1 MRQLTYILFIVAA
14 LASCARMGQPDGGWY
29 DDIPPHVVSSSPA
42 DKAVGVKSRKVVI
55 NFNEYIKLEDAQNK
69 VIVSPPQLEVPDIK
83 AAGKRIIVTL
93 KDSLKENTTYT
104 IDFSD
109 AISDN
114 SEGNPMGNYTY
125 SFSTG
130 SEIDTLEV
138 SGYVLDA
145 KNLEPIKG
153 ILVGLYDNLSDT
165 IVRREPMVRI
175 SRTDSRGRFVIKGV
189 APGQYRCYALQD
201 ADGDFLYNQMSEKI
215 GFLHDVFEPFCRPD
229 TRPDTIWRDSLHIDN
244 IVSVPYTHFF
254 PDDITLLAFQP
265 VQSDRYLL
273 KTERSLPEKL
283 GIYFSY
289 GNDSL
294 PLLRGLNYKSED
306 AFVVEPSEHRDTIFY
321 WLRDTM
327 LVNQDTLR
335 TELTYMMT
343 DTLGALVCQTDTVE
357 FLAKQPYEKR
367 LKERQQEFE
376 KWQKEQEKKK
386 KHEEPYDTV
395 MAPKPLRLSL
405 TGGPSLDPDQ
415 KIYFETPVPL
425 ARLDTAAIHLYSMI
439 DSVWY
444 EADFRVKPDRLL
456 QRRVVIEAN
465 WRPGVEYSLE
475 VDSAAFESIYG
486 LVSDPFKEGLRVRS
500 LDEYATLLVTLSGVS
515 DSADVCVQLL
525 EASDEPK
532 RQTKADGGQAE
543 FYYVTPG
550 KYYLRAFVDLNGNGL
565 WDTGDYDR
573 DLQAEPVY
581 YYTEALELKAKWD
594 RTVTWNLTSK
604 PRYRQKPLAITK
616 QKPDK
621 EKKLRSRNAERARK
635 LGIEYVRKTTGVNL

>member
-1 MRQLTYILFIVAA
+1 MKQFAYLLLLLLVS
-14 LASCARMGQPDGGWY
+14 SCARMGQPDGGWY
-29 DDIPPHVVSSSPA
+29 DDIPPHVVGSSPD
-42 DKAVGVKSRKVVI
+42 DKAVGVKSRKITI
-55 NFNEYIKLEDAQNK
+55 NFNEFIKLQDAQNK

-83 AAGKRIIVTL
+83 ATGKRIQVTL
-93 KDSLKENTTYT
+93 KDTLKENTTYT

-153 ILVGLYDNLSDT
+153 ILVGLYDNTSDT
-165 IVRREPMVRI
+165 IVRHEPMIRI

-201 ADGDFLYNQMSEKI
+201 ADGDFVYNQMSEMI
-215 GFLHDVFEPFCRPD
+215 GYRHDIYEPSWKPD
-229 TRPDTIWRDSLHIDN
+229 FRQDTIWRDSLHIDN
-244 IVSVPYTHFF
+244 IVRVPYTHFL

-265 VQSDRYLL
+265 VQTDRYLL
-273 KTERSLPEKL
+273 KTERLQPEKL

-289 GNDSL
+289 GHDSL
-294 PLLRGLNYKSED
+294 PRLRGLNYESEN
-306 AFVVEPSEHRDTIFY
+306 AFVVEPSERRDTIFY

-335 TELTYMMT
+335 TEVSYMMT
-343 DTLGALVCQTDTVE
+343 DTLGALVCQTDTIE
-357 FLAKQPYEKR
+357 FLSKQPYEKR
-367 LKERQQEFE
+367 LKARQQEYE
-376 KWQKEQEKKK
+376 KWAKEQEKKK

-395 MAPKPLRLSL
+395 MAPKPLTLKL
-405 TGGPSLDPDQ
+405 TGGPTLDPDSRP
-415 KIYFETPVPL
+415 FLETPFPL

-444 EADFRVKPDRLL
+444 EADFRVKPDEKLARRLT
-456 QRRVVIEAN
+456 IEAK
-465 WRPGVEYSLE
+465 WRPGIEYSLE
-475 VDSAAFESIYG
+475 IDSAAFESIYG
-486 LVSDPFKEGLRVRS
+486 LVSHPFKEGLRVRT
-500 LDEYATLLVTLSGVS
+500 LDEYATLLVSLTGIP

-525 EASDEPK
+525 SNGDDPQ
-532 RQTKADGGQAE
+532 RQVKAEGGQAE
-543 FYYVTPG
+543 FYYVMPG
-550 KYYLRAFVDLNGNGL
+550 KYYLRAFVDLDGNGK
-565 WDTGDYDR
+565 WDTGDYDQ
-573 DLQAEPVY
+573 DLQAEAVY
-581 YYTEALELKAKWD
+581 YYNESLELKAKWD
-594 RTVTWNLTSK
+594 RTMTWNLTST

-635 LGIEYVRKTTGVNL
+635 LGIEYVRKNTGVNL